1 MKDIEK
7 LALTQCQ
14 KSVRFFIHTGNILL
28 CLSVKSI
35 LGIKNTKDKK
45 QKKNLK
51 QNEDPPPKKRRSN
64 QFHCIKNVLRK
75 FNDQANMVEG
85 VCNLRGKNLSA
96 VKKAV
101 KKSNLYF

>member
-45 QKKNLK
+45 QKKKTPLP
-51 QNEDPPPKKRRSN
+51 QKKK
-64 QFHCIKNVLRK
+64 IKSISLRK
-75 FNDQANMVEG
+75 KCFKKVQRPSKYG
-85 VCNLRGKNLSA
+85 GRGL
-96 VKKAV
+96 
-101 KKSNLYF
+101 

>member
-45 QKKNLK
+45 QKKKPKTNRRP
-51 QNEDPPPKKRRSN
+51 PPPKKKK
-64 QFHCIKNVLRK
+64 IKSISLHKKCFKKVQRPSK
-75 FNDQANMVEG
+75 YG
-85 VCNLRGKNLSA
+85 GRGL
-96 VKKAV
+96 
-101 KKSNLYF
+101 

>member
-14 KSVRFFIHTGNILL
+14 KSVRFFIHTGNIFL

-45 QKKNLK
+45 QKKQK
-51 QNEDPPPKKRRSN
+51 T
-64 QFHCIKNVLRK
+64 
-75 FNDQANMVEG
+75 
-85 VCNLRGKNLSA
+85 
-96 VKKAV
+96 
-101 KKSNLYF
+101 